1 MAKRIRSLEDIEKTV
16 EEQGFLPFFA
26 NDIADFSLEER
37 IDGKFWF
44 TGFDGPWEAW
54 DWKGPIA
61 RRKNCIYGKL
71 FNKKAGFVSREWYPD
86 LANWR
91 RDGYDFDAL
100 YDDGKASHDDKLVY
114 DMVDQREDSV
124 LSKELK
130 KLGGFR
136 KGGKKGFD
144 TIITRLQMRSYV
156 SIADFEYQMDR
167 CGRPYGWGV
176 ARYSTPE
183 AQFGEA
189 LMEEVYRQEPE
200 ESRRRVYAYL
210 RELTG
215 AEDRM
220 LAKMLGD
227 RL

>member
-1 MAKRIRSLEDIEKTV
+1 MVKRIKSLEDIEKNV

-26 NDIADFSLEER
+26 NDIDGFSLEEH
-37 IDGKFWF
+37 IDVKYWF
-44 TGFDGPWEAW
+44 TGFDGSWEAW

-61 RRKNCIYGKL
+61 RRKNCVYGKL

-144 TIITRLQMRSYV
+144 TIITRLQMECYLV
-156 SIADFEYQMDR
+156 VADFTYMTDKN
-167 CGRPYGWGV
+167 GNPYGWGV
-176 ARYSTPE
+176 ARYTTPE
-183 AQFGEA
+183 KYYGKSFTGP
-189 LMEEVYRQEPE
+189 VYQRKPE
-200 ESRRRVYAYL
+200 ESKDRLLTHFRRILPRANEEQL
-210 RELTG
+210 L
-215 AEDRM
+215 
-220 LAKMLGD
+220 KMLG
-227 RL
+227 